1 MSGRKQFDVDEA
13 LERSMKA
20 FWRYGYADTS
30 IDVLLAETG
39 LSRGSLY
46 GTFGGKN
53 ALFLRSLERYEITY
67 GHQFDQAL
75 ARHPDSAARAV
86 EAMLEVVLRRIADPA
101 VPDGCLVALAAAQT
115 GTMKA
120 ATGERVRQSL
130 DAQRRRVRTALRDR
144 GIASRQAS
152 ELGSFVVAV
161 IQSLGLLSRA
171 GAPMSELR
179 SITRITG
186 AAVAASRP
194 SPPAHLDPRARA
206 GRGTPP

>member
-13 LERSMKA
+13 VERSMKA

-46 GTFGGKN
+46 GTFGGKD
-53 ALFLRSLERYEITY
+53 ALFLRSLERYEATY
-67 GHQFDQAL
+67 GHRFDQAL

-101 VPDGCLVALAAAQT
+101 VPDGCLVALAVAQT
-115 GTMKA
+115 ATMKA

-144 GIASRQAS
+144 GIASKQAS

-179 SITRITG
+179 SITRTTC
-186 AAVAASRP
+186 AAVAGSRP
-194 SPPAHLDPRARA
+194 SSPDHLTLPAPI
-206 GRGTPP
+206 GRNMAP